1 MQGKIGKGLMIVCV
15 LSLFIPFA
23 VFAGGQK
30 DDVILIGAPMPLTGP
45 YASDGEQMRM
55 ALELAVE
62 EKNAA
67 GGLLGKQLK
76 LITGDVGALE
86 PEKIKAVGERLAG
99 QNVHVALTGYADSGV
114 DARVFAQY
122 AMPYIHADAM
132 TEDAL
137 VARKQIADTG
147 TSNLFQYCPAEVA
160 YGEDASEYLFKVPA
174 AMGWTPPNKN
184 IAVVKVDYSY
194 NILAADKFA
203 ELSAAKGYKIVV
215 DETIQFGH
223 VEFGPILSK
232 IKDAGASFVTFW
244 DLDPKDAANFMKQ
257 FYDAFIDEGIQALV
271 YMQFTPVIPEFLDL
285 AGEAAE
291 GLLWST
297 TVNPVSDGVADYDK
311 RWIAKFG
318 SEPASSYSYGTR
330 DGFDLWV
337 AAVERA
343 GTVDDFEAVIEEL
356 KKTDHRGLTGRIV
369 FDPEDHTAY
378 AGMDYIPTVWQQVW
392 GGRHNK
398 SFPKEFAGGYAYKL
412 PPWVK

>member
-1 MQGKIGKGLMIVCV
+1 MSGKIGKGLLLVCM
-15 LSLFIPFA
+15 LALIFTFA
-23 VFAGGQK
+23 AFA
-30 DDVILIGAPMPLTGP
+30 DDVILVGAPLPLTGP

-55 ALELAVE
+55 ALELAIE
-62 EKNAA
+62 EQNAA
-67 GGLLGKQLK
+67 GGLLGKQLR

-99 QNVHVALTGYADSGV
+99 FNVHAALTGYADSGV

-122 AMPYIHADAM
+122 DMPFIHADAM
-132 TEDAL
+132 TEDSL
-137 VARKQIADTG
+137 VARKQIDETG
-147 TSNLFQYCPAEVA
+147 TSNLFQYCPAEVV
-160 YGEDASEYLFKVPA
+160 YGVDAADYLFKVPDEL
-174 AMGWTPPNKN
+174 GWTAPTKK

-203 ELSAAKGYKIVV
+203 ELAAAKGYDIVV
-215 DETIQFGH
+215 DEIIQFGH

-232 IKDAGASFVTFW
+232 IKNSGASYVTFW

-257 FYDAFIDEGIQALV
+257 FYDAFIDNGIQALV

-291 GLLWST
+291 GLIWSA
-297 TVNPVSDGVADYDK
+297 TVSPVSDDVPAYDK
-311 RWIAKFG
+311 RWIDKFG
-318 SEPASSYSYGTR
+318 SAPASSYSYGTR

-337 AAVERA
+337 EAVERA
-343 GTVDDFEAVIEEL
+343 GSVDDFKAVIEEL
-356 KKTDHRGLTGRIV
+356 KKTDYHGLTGRIV

-378 AGMDYIPTVWQQVW
+378 AGNDYVPTVWHQVW
-392 GGRHNK
+392 NGKHNK
-398 SFPKEFAGGYAYKL
+398 SFPKEYSGSYSYSL